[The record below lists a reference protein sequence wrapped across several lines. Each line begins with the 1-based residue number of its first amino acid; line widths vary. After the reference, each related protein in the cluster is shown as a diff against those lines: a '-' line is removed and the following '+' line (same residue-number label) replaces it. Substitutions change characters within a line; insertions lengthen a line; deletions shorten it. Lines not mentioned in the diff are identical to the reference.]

1 MAENKFKEILN
12 KIKAAFDAP
21 IVPAAPAAD
30 TEPLATA
37 NVVSYPVDGGVP
49 AFTDISDDGV
59 PGIDANDALFTDEAL
74 MMPYPDGNYNVTGTT
89 FGFTVAA
96 GMVASV
102 VDAAGTGAGTP
113 IPDEAEPLTAGDV
126 QPMPTVEERL
136 AAIEAE
142 LAKAKIPVAPAMPT
156 GMATEIALAATT
168 QKFEAVTAKNE
179 ATIKELFELVEQLC
193 ATPSADPKTLTGNK
207 KDQFDRTNKREKSL
221 DGIAA
226 AIKEMKTKK

>member
-21 IVPAAPAAD
+21 VDPAAPVAD
-30 TEPLATA
+30 AEPPATA

-49 AFTDISDDGV
+49 VFTDISDDGV
-59 PGIDANDALFTDEAL
+59 PGIDANDALFTDEA
-74 MMPYPDGNYNVTGTT
+74 MTMPYPDGTYNITGTT
-89 FGFTVAA
+89 FGFTSA
-96 GMVASV
+96 GGIVSMVT
-102 VDAAGTGAGTP
+102 DPAGTGAGMP

-126 QPMPTVEERL
+126 PPMPTVEERL

-142 LAKAKIPVAPAMPT
+142 LAKAKVPVAPAMPT
-156 GMATEIALAATT
+156 GMATEVALVATT

-179 ATIKELFELVEQLC
+179 ATIKALFELVEQLC

-221 DGIAA
+221 EGIAE
-226 AIKEMKTKK
+226 AIKSMKTKK